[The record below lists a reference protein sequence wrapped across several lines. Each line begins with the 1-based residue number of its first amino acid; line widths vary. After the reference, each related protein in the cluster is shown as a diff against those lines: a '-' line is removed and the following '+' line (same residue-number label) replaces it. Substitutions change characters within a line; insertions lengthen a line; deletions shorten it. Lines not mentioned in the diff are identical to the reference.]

1 MRFLLIM
8 ALLSFLVFD
17 SMAQSRYLKKVDK
30 FMLLGD
36 SVKAVNHL
44 NKMIGKHPSAADL
57 YLRRAQMKMDRGD
70 LNPAMVDLN
79 SFCSLNQT
87 CGEAAFLKGIIR
99 YRQDD
104 FHGAV
109 EYFSDYS
116 RKHDDVNAWMYLGL
130 THLNLK
136 NYQIAENA
144 FTKVLDIDSKN
155 YLALYNAGL
164 AAYNYSEF
172 DKASEYF
179 TLATTRLPGDI
190 DSWLGL
196 GLAQSAQGDFTDSN
210 KSLRQALGVQPD
222 NGSVLYNIGV
232 NYHGL
237 GDSEQACNYWER
249 AQKVKNLAA
258 ELAIEQ
264 YCSETADKGH

>member
-1 MRFLLIM
+1 MKIVM
-8 ALLSFLVFD
+8 IATLLSCLGL
-17 SMAQSRYLKKVDK
+17 MATAQSRYLKKVDK

-44 NKMIGKHPSAADL
+44 NKMIGKHASTADL
-57 YLRRAQMKMDRGD
+57 YLRRAQIKMDRGD

-79 SFCSLNQT
+79 TFCSLNQT
-87 CGEAAFLKGIIR
+87 CGEATYLKGIIR
-99 YRQDD
+99 YRQSDY
-104 FHGAV
+104 HGAV
-109 EYFSDYS
+109 EFFSDYS
-116 RKHDDVNAWMYLGL
+116 RKHEHLNAWMYLGL
-130 THLNLK
+130 THLKLK

-144 FTKVLDIDSKN
+144 FTKAIAIDSEN

-164 AAYNYSEF
+164 ASYSYSEY

-179 TLATTRLPGDI
+179 TLATKRIPGDI

-196 GLAQSAQGDFTDSN
+196 GLAQSALGDFSESN
-210 KSLRQALGVQPD
+210 KSLRQALGIQPE

-237 GDSEQACNYWER
+237 GDSDQACSYCKR
-249 AQKVKNLAA
+249 AKLTLNHPA
-258 ELAIEQ
+258 EVAIEQ